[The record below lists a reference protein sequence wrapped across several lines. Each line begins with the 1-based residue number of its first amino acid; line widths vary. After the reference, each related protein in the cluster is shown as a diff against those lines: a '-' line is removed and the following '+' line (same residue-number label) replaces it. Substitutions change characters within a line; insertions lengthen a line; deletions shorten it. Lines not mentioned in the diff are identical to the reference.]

1 MVYEFY
7 ISLRIKEGILE
18 RKQEIG
24 SIKMDNEHKIVRDL
38 KNCKHRDSLDTIIR
52 TGSPDKDSN
61 KTVNL

>member
-1 MVYEFY
+1 MVYEFC

-24 SIKMDNEHKIVRDL
+24 SMKMDNEHKIVRDL
-38 KNCKHRDSLDTIIR
+38 KDCKHRDSLDTIR
-52 TGSPDKDSN
+52 TDSPDKDSN